1 VILRTAL
8 AFISLAAPSAVA
20 EARSGVQT
28 AAGQTIEDAQ
38 RHFYSGRYEQ
48 ASAIALELQG
58 AQPSDLALYELRT
71 SALHFQIRRLIG
83 DMPDKDKAFR
93 QCRECRPLI
102 DAFMSDMTRGRAS
115 AREVLKTDPTDENA
129 LFFLGKIDLNYV
141 WLQLGTLGRKTGWD
155 EYWEARKSL
164 DIVLKRNPQH
174 VRARVARAWIDY
186 IVDTRM
192 PWGTGWILGGGNKK
206 KALSTIREAA
216 NTGADFFTEA
226 EADFA
231 LWDLHVREKKFADA
245 VPVARALAQT
255 FPENRELAR
264 FLELHD
270 RER

>member
-8 AFISLAAPSAVA
+8 AFLSLIAAPF
-20 EARSGVQT
+20 GVPSV
-28 AAGQTIEDAQ
+28 AGQTIEDAQ
-38 RHFYSGRYEQ
+38 RHFFSGRYDQ
-48 ASAIALELQG
+48 ASALALELQR

-71 SALHFQIRRLIG
+71 SALHFQIRRSIG
-83 DMPDKDKAFR
+83 DLPDKEKALR
-93 QCRECRPLI
+93 QCTECRPLI
-102 DAFMSDMTRGRAS
+102 NEFMSDMTRGRAT
-115 AREVLKTDPTDENA
+115 ARERLKANPTDESA

-164 DIVLKRNPQH
+164 DVVLKRNPQH

-206 KALSTIREAA
+206 KALSMIREAA
-216 NTGADFFTEA
+216 NTAADFYAEA

-231 LWDLHVREKKFADA
+231 LWDLHVREKRLGDA

-270 RER
+270 REK